1 MVRLFAGAIFV
12 ALGPGLASAQTP
24 DVFCRFDDTQ
34 RVVICVQ
41 GDERRPVFRY
51 EIADADLGMLE
62 KAALPADQ
70 KSSAGSDREACR
82 ILAESV
88 RLQQLEAKLNNSL
101 EALRT
106 QAEMVRASS
115 EDNLALYKQVMIIYD
130 ALLGRY
136 RNGVQAYQNFVR
148 GCYVTPYP
156 VRPKPI

>member
-1 MVRLFAGAIFV
+1 MVRLFAWAIFV
-12 ALGPGLASAQTP
+12 AFFPGLASAQTP

-34 RVVICVQ
+34 SLVICIQ

-51 EIADADLGMLE
+51 EIVDADLGMLA
-62 KAALPADQ
+62 KPSLPPDQ
-70 KSSAGSDREACR
+70 KTSASIDREGCR
-82 ILAESV
+82 MIAESV
-88 RLQQLEAKLNNSL
+88 RVQELEAKLNNSL
-101 EALRT
+101 EALRV

-115 EDNLALYKQVMIIYD
+115 EDNLALYKQIMVIYD

-136 RNGVQAYQNFVR
+136 RNGVQAYQNFVK